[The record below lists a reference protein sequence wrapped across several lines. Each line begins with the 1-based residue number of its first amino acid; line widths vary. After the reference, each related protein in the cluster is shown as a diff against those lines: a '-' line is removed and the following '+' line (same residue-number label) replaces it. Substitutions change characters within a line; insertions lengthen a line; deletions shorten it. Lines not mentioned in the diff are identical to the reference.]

1 MTSIVTTS
9 EAETR
14 AVGRKLASL
23 LRPDDMLL
31 LSGEL
36 GSGKTVLVSG
46 LAEGLGI
53 DEEITSPTFV
63 IMRRYDDGFIPLVHA
78 DVYRL
83 GSLNELI
90 DLDVLDEARGAALV
104 IEWGDAV
111 ASAIPGD
118 YLRVHLA
125 VDEEGRRT
133 IDMDPVGP
141 AWMGRSFED
150 VAP

>member
-1 MTSIVTTS
+1 
-9 EAETR
+9 
-14 AVGRKLASL
+14 
-23 LRPDDMLL
+23 MLL